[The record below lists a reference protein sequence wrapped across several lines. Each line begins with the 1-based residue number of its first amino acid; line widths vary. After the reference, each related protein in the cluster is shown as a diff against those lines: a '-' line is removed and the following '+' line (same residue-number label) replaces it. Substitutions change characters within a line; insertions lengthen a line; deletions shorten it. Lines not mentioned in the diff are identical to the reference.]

1 MLPLSPKSHAATAF
15 FSLRY
20 RQTAV
25 QSHFHSF
32 NCCKCLKQIFA
43 RNVFQRHQTRHHG
56 NSDTELCLAAINARI
71 VVEILPRGCR
81 FRIVSEQLTGV
92 LRRQW

>member
-1 MLPLSPKSHAATAF
+1 MLPLSPKSRAATAF

-43 RNVFQRHQTRHHG
+43 RNVFQRHQTRATAIPNYASRLSTHG
-56 NSDTELCLAAINARI
+56 
-71 VVEILPRGCR
+71 
-81 FRIVSEQLTGV
+81 
-92 LRRQW
+92 